1 MDHEIENNQGH
12 IISINIDLYLN
23 SFYYQ
28 LTLWILTAFILGF
41 ISYKLKFLDYSGLT
55 AAMTVGTMIFISGG
69 FSWILPLVLFFLLSS
84 ILPRLG
90 TLFNLRERTR
100 HPPRT
105 AVQVIAN
112 GGIAALAALV
122 YLFYPHES
130 LPLIFLGS
138 LAAATSDTWSTE
150 IGSFSRSRPRLITNF
165 NRVSKGT
172 SGGLS
177 LTGTL
182 GGIVGALALTLSGT
196 LLYPLKSA
204 LYFASAESA
213 AVLLG
218 GVIGNLTDSLLGA
231 TVQAKYTCVVCGKV
245 TEERNHCSKATTRFA
260 GLASVDNEVVNL
272 LCSLSGGLSAVLIWG
287 LIK

>member
-1 MDHEIENNQGH
+1 
-12 IISINIDLYLN
+12 
-23 SFYYQ
+23 
-28 LTLWILTAFILGF
+28 
-41 ISYKLKFLDYSGLT
+41 
-55 AAMTVGTMIFISGG
+55 MTVGTLIFISGG
-69 FSWILPLVLFFLLSS
+69 FRWILPLVLFFLLSS

-105 AVQVIAN
+105 AMQVTAN
-112 GGIAALAALV
+112 GGIAALAAFV
-122 YLFYPHES
+122 YIFYPHEG

-150 IGSFSRSRPRLITNF
+150 IGSFSRTRPRLITNF
-165 NRVSKGT
+165 KHVSKGT

-182 GGIVGALALTLSGT
+182 GGIAGAFALTLSGT
-196 LLYPLKSA
+196 LLYPVKA
-204 LYFASAESA
+204 AVYFASAESA

-231 TVQAKYTCVVCGKV
+231 TVQSKYACVVCGKV
-245 TEERNHCSKATTRFA
+245 TEERNHCGKATTRFA
-260 GLASVDNEVVNL
+260 GFKWIDNEMVNL